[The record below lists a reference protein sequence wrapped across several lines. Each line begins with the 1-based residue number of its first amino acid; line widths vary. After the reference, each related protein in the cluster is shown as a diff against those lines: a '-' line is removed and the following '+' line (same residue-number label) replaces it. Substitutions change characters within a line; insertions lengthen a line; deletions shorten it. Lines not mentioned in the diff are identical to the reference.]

1 MIELKNI
8 YLKKKGNGIYFC
20 SIIKIADKEEELWY
34 STSIS
39 NEKYISTS
47 NADAFILFIF
57 IYAVFENLEFKSN
70 VPISKR
76 LKFGLLEVILPAF
89 QEMGYKAIP
98 EQFSFDLE
106 DKSIYPE
113 ANAVGTAMSFGV
125 DSFYTYIQG
134 LKSIEKLNCLTLFN
148 AGAFGQY
155 GGEKAAELFET
166 MKNRVHDFAI
176 QSNMGFVWVDTNL
189 NEIFQMPFVKT
200 HTFRNFASVLVFQ
213 KLFKFYYYAS
223 GISATNFK
231 LNKLDPAYYDLLNS
245 KVISSNSL
253 EFHISGLFEDRIEKT
268 KMIAN
273 NKITYDHLNVCLI
286 TPDNKDLKDNK
297 NCSKCIKCARTMV
310 SLDILGHL
318 DQYQKVF
325 DLSIYKKNRN
335 KYLAELL
342 YKKFRSR
349 DVLAKEIFKEAKE
362 RNYTIPVI
370 VYYYSFLR
378 VFQPIVRKI
387 KNA

>member
-1 MIELKNI
+1 
-8 YLKKKGNGIYFC
+8 
-20 SIIKIADKEEELWY
+20 
-34 STSIS
+34 
-39 NEKYISTS
+39 
-47 NADAFILFIF
+47 
-57 IYAVFENLEFKSN
+57 
-70 VPISKR
+70 
-76 LKFGLLEVILPAF
+76 
-89 QEMGYKAIP
+89 
-98 EQFSFDLE
+98 
-106 DKSIYPE
+106 
-113 ANAVGTAMSFGV
+113 
-125 DSFYTYIQG
+125 
-134 LKSIEKLNCLTLFN
+134 
-148 AGAFGQY
+148 
-155 GGEKAAELFET
+155 
-166 MKNRVHDFAI
+166 
-176 QSNMGFVWVDTNL
+176 
-189 NEIFQMPFVKT
+189 
-200 HTFRNFASVLVFQ
+200 
-213 KLFKFYYYAS
+213 
-223 GISATNFK
+223 
-231 LNKLDPAYYDLLNS
+231 
-245 KVISSNSL
+245 
-253 EFHISGLFEDRIEKT
+253 
-268 KMIAN
+268 MIAN

-297 NCSKCIKCARTMV
+297 NCSKCYKCARTMV